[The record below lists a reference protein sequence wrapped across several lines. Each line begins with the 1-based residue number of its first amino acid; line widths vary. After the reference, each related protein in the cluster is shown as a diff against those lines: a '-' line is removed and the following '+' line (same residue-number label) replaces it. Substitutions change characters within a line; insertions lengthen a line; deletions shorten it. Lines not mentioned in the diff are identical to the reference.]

1 MKIQTVIIGKESNFS
16 SALLKNMEDLIVIS
30 ARDIL
35 KNTFI
40 LSVFCNKKINIIFNN
55 FQSATQLNE
64 IVSAEVDR
72 KSVV

>member
-40 LSVFCNKKINIIFNN
+40 LSVFCNKKIICFKII
-55 FQSATQLNE
+55 SILPMILAKPL
-64 IVSAEVDR
+64 
-72 KSVV
+72 